1 MVDVMKFRSFL
12 ILFLSLLLFPSV
24 VLATKGCCSSH
35 GGVAGCSSSG
45 KQICNDGSL
54 SPSCTCTPTVTY
66 VYGCTDKDA
75 NNYNSSA
82 NKDDGSCTYYK
93 YGCTDVEA
101 SNYDESAER
110 DDGSCTYY
118 KYGCTDSKA
127 LNYDIEANKEDGSC
141 KYVTATFDEEKLD
154 DEEIIG
160 DNDDNDSSGS
170 TFLGL
175 LVLGASGYGGYKLV
189 KKIKKKVKD

>member
-1 MVDVMKFRSFL
+1 MKFRSFL
-12 ILFLSLLLFPSV
+12 ILFLSLLLFPNV

-93 YGCTDVEA
+93 YGCTD
-101 SNYDESAER
+101 
-110 DDGSCTYY
+110 
-118 KYGCTDSKA
+118 SKA
-127 LNYDIEANKEDGSC
+127 LNYDIEANKDDGSC